1 MPIDMVY
8 PGRSP
13 AIGDKFELKAGELQ
27 AMKARGGQN
36 YLEDNFEILPRQFL
50 VELSRIHRRA

>member
-13 AIGDKFELKAGELQ
+13 AIGDKFELKARELQ
-27 AMKARGGQN
+27 GMKARGGRN
-36 YLEDNFEILPRQFL
+36 YLEDN
-50 VELSRIHRRA
+50 V